1 MFYDQQQ
8 TLGHVIGGCETALL
22 DSRYNWW
29 HDSILLS
36 IYKTIKS
43 QGLQVFVHR
52 DGYTNPSIITG
63 DKQREDFAM
72 QKVIIIVIRTHCRF
86 WNKHSGNFWLENE
99 TLSTASCWAIKYK
112 VNYVN
117 LCLGSIGIIG
127 NDSLIM
133 TAMKNFDLSK

>member
-1 MFYDQQQ
+1 MIYCNQPPTLKHLQFYHLLSYQHVTKWANAIKWVYNQQLHQHVLWSTQ

-22 DSRYNWW
+22 DTRYNWW

-63 DKQREDFAM
+63 DEQREDFAM
-72 QKVIIIVIRTHCRF
+72 QKVIVIVIRTHCRF
-86 WNKHSGNFWLENE
+86 WNKHSGNFWL
-99 TLSTASCWAIKYK
+99 
-112 VNYVN
+112 
-117 LCLGSIGIIG
+117 
-127 NDSLIM
+127 
-133 TAMKNFDLSK
+133 